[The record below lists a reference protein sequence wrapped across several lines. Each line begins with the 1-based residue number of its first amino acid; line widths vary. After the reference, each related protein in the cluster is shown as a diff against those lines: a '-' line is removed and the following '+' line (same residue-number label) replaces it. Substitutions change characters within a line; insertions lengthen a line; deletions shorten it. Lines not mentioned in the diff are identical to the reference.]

1 MYDEEYFLL
10 RQSIS
15 NIQDQATSANI
26 PIKIILAATPI
37 NQQKISEKF
46 PESSGEPDIAYYN
59 TRETDI
65 EEPSKDE
72 INDAIEEFI
81 EELGK
86 HDIKYKKGEENQIKL
101 YEAPVY
107 PEKYLM
113 DWYGWREILQKNLP
127 GNGGNP
133 HIIFLAAIKRN
144 PPAAMRIQHTIRTLK
159 RKCIVITNAL
169 GFRGPGGPTAFPS
182 DSVIAVSDKTHGACG
197 STVDF
202 LMESE
207 ESWGSA
213 MRAVAFTAA
222 VLLKAQRLGKYST
235 IFPASVATSIAHN

>member
-1 MYDEEYFLL
+1 MFDEEYFHL

-15 NIQDQATSANI
+15 NKQDEATSADI
-26 PIKIILAATPI
+26 KPIKIILAATPI
-37 NQQKISEKF
+37 NQEKISQKF
-46 PESSGEPDIAYYN
+46 PKSSGELDISYY
-59 TRETDI
+59 EKKESDI

-72 INDAIEEFI
+72 INDAIEKFT
-81 EELGK
+81 EELCK
-86 HDIKYKKGEENQIKL
+86 HDIKYKKGEDNKIKL

-113 DWYGWREILQKNLP
+113 DWYGWRQILEEKLT
-127 GNGGNP
+127 GNGENP

-144 PPAAMRIQHTIRTLK
+144 PPAGMRIQHTIRTLK

-182 DSVIAVSDKTHGACG
+182 DSVIAVTDKTHGACG

-202 LMESE
+202 VMESE
-207 ESWGSA
+207 DSWGSA

-222 VLLKAQRLGKYST
+222 VLVKAQRFGKY
-235 IFPASVATSIAHN
+235 F